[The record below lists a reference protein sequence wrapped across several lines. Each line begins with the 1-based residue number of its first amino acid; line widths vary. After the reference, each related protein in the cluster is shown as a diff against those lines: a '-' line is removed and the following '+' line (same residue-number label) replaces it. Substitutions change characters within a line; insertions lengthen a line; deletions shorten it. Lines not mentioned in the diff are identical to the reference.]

1 MTEPGPPV
9 ELTDRAREFVADVDA
24 LIPGLLDAV
33 HLTGSGASGDWQH
46 DSDIDLVFETSR
58 FVTVVDAK
66 VLVGLHAA
74 TAAAGHCV
82 DGIYLTAG
90 QIASGPDGIRSA
102 PQVVSGDFGMARPDG
117 QLTWVTWLEMLHGSA
132 ARVNAGRLG
141 SWSKEER
148 DVDTASAV
156 SERASAASRDNL
168 RSYWM
173 PYASDTAARLAA
185 RSDDDTVPAEAIEW
199 LALGAQRLVVTIET
213 GRVVSKS
220 AAAEFAAQRWPEYA
234 ELLTRVLAS
243 RRGEAQPCAA
253 QPFTVRDARRA
264 AALVLDCAALAD
276 C

>member
-1 MTEPGPPV
+1 
-9 ELTDRAREFVADVDA
+9 
-24 LIPGLLDAV
+24 
-33 HLTGSGASGDWQH
+33 
-46 DSDIDLVFETSR
+46 
-58 FVTVVDAK
+58 
-66 VLVGLHAA
+66 
-74 TAAAGHCV
+74 
-82 DGIYLTAG
+82 
-90 QIASGPDGIRSA
+90 
-102 PQVVSGDFGMARPDG
+102 
-117 QLTWVTWLEMLHGSA
+117 
-132 ARVNAGRLG
+132 
-141 SWSKEER
+141 
-148 DVDTASAV
+148 
-156 SERASAASRDNL
+156 
-168 RSYWM
+168 M